1 VISSDLRQFLAVARS
16 PTVKAFTLVEVMVA
30 AAVLGLL
37 LGGVAA
43 ASGRVSGLLNSQK
56 QAVAASQ
63 AIEERV
69 EQLRGVTYS
78 QITTPTYLQNSV
90 FNTDTVSQAMLPSLV
105 ETFTVNAYPT
115 PTTSIQVTRQNHSAT
130 LGPSPNTTLGNGS
143 LIRADLQLQWQN
155 RGGGTHTR
163 AVSII
168 LAKGGIN
175 N

>member
-1 VISSDLRQFLAVARS
+1 
-16 PTVKAFTLVEVMVA
+16 
-30 AAVLGLL
+30 LL

-43 ASGRVSGLLNSQK
+43 AGGRVSGLLNSQK

-63 AIEERV
+63 AIEERI

-78 QITTPTYLQNSV
+78 QLTTPTYLQNSV
-90 FNTDTVSQAMLPSLV
+90 FNTDTVSQAMLPSPV
-105 ETFTVNAYPT
+105 ETFTVNAYPPVAPT
-115 PTTSIQVTRQNHSAT
+115 PTPIQVTRQSGSAT
-130 LGPSPNTTLGNGS
+130 LGPNPNTTLGSGS